1 MGYLGLWDLV
11 AIGLYFLAM
20 LLIFT
25 LFILVLIKFGVKR
38 LLSAIIALSLFFT
51 FYYVFAALAL
61 ATAGDTDLAGLTTIV
76 LSIGA
81 TVFLYKYPEWYVID
95 TLGILLCA
103 RKNHALVEYALAGM
117 DNQLFV
123 SKYQLHLPDRKQ
135 LSRQL
140 ERSLQEAEP

>member
-1 MGYLGLWDLV
+1 MDLKNYLPLIAMPGMLLV
-11 AIGLYFLAM
+11 VGIIALLLSQPLQAAGVTALPYSPNNPLNVLVFLAM

-61 ATAGDTDLAGLTTIV
+61 ATAGDTVLAGLATIV

-81 TVFLYKYPEWYVID
+81 TVFLYKYPEW
-95 TLGILLCA
+95 
-103 RKNHALVEYALAGM
+103 
-117 DNQLFV
+117 
-123 SKYQLHLPDRKQ
+123 
-135 LSRQL
+135 
-140 ERSLQEAEP
+140 